1 MHLNKHCTLY
11 SNAPSQT
18 CLLLDTHI
26 LASHHRAPVKLSGH
40 INDVSWC
47 KQACVAQDVA
57 PLCCRV
63 FGCSW
68 SCDVSKIKSRSKTEV
83 QPGNTFQIFNIALSR
98 TWRKVKHGI
107 KINVQCYT
115 KWFLCGFC
123 KLFFPPLWAVSDFD
137 WFAEGRCTL
146 LVTFECFLNVGNVPS
161 ETFRKS
167 RRYTLHYVL
176 NLADKMFF
184 FSSCKTVLNG

>member
-26 LASHHRAPVKLSGH
+26 LASHHRAPVKVSGH

-123 KLFFPPLWAVSDFD
+123 KLFFSPSLSSE
-137 WFAEGRCTL
+137 WFWLICRRSL
-146 LVTFECFLNVGNVPS
+146 HFVGYIWML
-161 ETFRKS
+161 FKCRKCS
-167 RRYTLHYVL
+167 IW
-176 NLADKMFF
+176 
-184 FSSCKTVLNG
+184 GI